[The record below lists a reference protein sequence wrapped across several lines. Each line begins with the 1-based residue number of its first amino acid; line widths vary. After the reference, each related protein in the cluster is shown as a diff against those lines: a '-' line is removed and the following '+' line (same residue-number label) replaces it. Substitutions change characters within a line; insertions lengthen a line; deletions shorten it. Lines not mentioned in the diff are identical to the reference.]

1 MELRQLRY
9 FVAAAEELNYHKA
22 AQRLHLSQPSLSQ
35 QIIALER
42 EVGAPLLERD
52 TRHVRLT
59 DTGRLFLEEA
69 RRTLAQADRARDTVR
84 RAMQGKTG
92 SLRVGYPAFGSASFV
107 RRLLTEFEARHPK
120 IEVEREAPLS
130 SADLSSL
137 IREHRIDAGF
147 VRLPMEDMDGLA
159 SRTLEQDP
167 LCAVISS
174 SHAFA
179 ADRPSVRMSELNG
192 LPFVGLPRDQNPAL
206 YDLWMTKLF
215 PSYGYAPADRIE
227 EPSLEGIMAAV
238 VEGRGVALMPATLED
253 IYRSKGVRFLSIDP
267 PRPYLDQGV
276 VWLSGAE
283 SPALQLL
290 LDLCDEQL
298 DVPVV
303 EPVS

>member
-9 FVAAAEELNYHKA
+9 FVAAAEELNFHKA

-52 TRHVRLT
+52 TKHVRLT
-59 DTGRLFLEEA
+59 ETGRLFLEEA
-69 RRTLAQADRARDTVR
+69 RRTLAQADRARETVR
-84 RAMQGKTG
+84 RAVQGKTG
-92 SLRVGYPAFGSASFV
+92 SLRVGYPAFGSAPFV
-107 RRLLTEFEARHPK
+107 RRLLTEFEARHPQ
-120 IEVEREAPLS
+120 IEVKREAPLS
-130 SADLSSL
+130 SSDLSSL
-137 IREHRIDAGF
+137 IRDHRIDAGF
-147 VRLPMEDMDGLA
+147 VRLPMEDMDRLA

-174 SHAFA
+174 AHEFA
-179 ADRPSVRMSELNG
+179 GRASVRMRDLRGVS
-192 LPFVGLPRDQNPAL
+192 FVGLPRNQNPAL

-215 PSYGYAPADRIE
+215 PSYGFSPADSIE

-238 VEGRGVALMPATLED
+238 VEGRGVALMPATLEH
-253 IYRSKGVRFLSIDP
+253 IYRSEGVRFLSIDP

-276 VWLSGAE
+276 VWLSGGE

-290 LDLCDEQL
+290 LDLCDELL
-298 DVPVV
+298 DVAVA

>member
-9 FVAAAEELNYHKA
+9 FVAAAEELNFHKA

-52 TRHVRLT
+52 TKHVRLT
-59 DTGRLFLEEA
+59 GTGRLFLEEA

-84 RAMQGKTG
+84 RAVEGKTG
-92 SLRVGYPAFGSASFV
+92 SLRVGYPAFGSAPFV
-107 RRLLTEFEARHPK
+107 RRMLTTFEARHPQ
-120 IEVEREAPLS
+120 IEIERVAPLS
-130 SADLSSL
+130 SADLSAL
-137 IREHRIDAGF
+137 IRSRRLDAGF

-167 LCAVISS
+167 LCALISS
-174 SHAFA
+174 AHELAGRS
-179 ADRPSVRMSELNG
+179 SVRMSDLNG
-192 LPFVGLPRDQNPAL
+192 VSFVGLPRDQNPAL
-206 YDLWMTKLF
+206 YDLWMRTLF
-215 PSYGYAPADRIE
+215 PSYGFTPSVRIE

-253 IYRSKGVRFLSIDP
+253 IYRSDGVRFLAIEP

-276 VWLSGAE
+276 VWLSSAE
-283 SPALQLL
+283 SPPLQLL
-290 LDLCDEQL
+290 LDLCDDLL
-298 DVPVV
+298 DVAVA
-303 EPVS
+303 EPVF